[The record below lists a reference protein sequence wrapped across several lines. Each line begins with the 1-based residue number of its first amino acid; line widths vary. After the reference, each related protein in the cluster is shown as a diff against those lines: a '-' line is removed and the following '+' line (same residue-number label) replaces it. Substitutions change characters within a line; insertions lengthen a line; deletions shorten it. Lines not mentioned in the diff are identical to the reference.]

1 MKLLL
6 LWFGLSLTIVSCQK
20 DVSLNRNS
28 DNVAK
33 NSSIDA
39 SNGLMSQE
47 KIKLFKSWSAYAY
60 IYHGAYSKQKNF
72 YAEVANLGYEKKV
85 YVHHKMADGTWND
98 LALHYM
104 KPASNNK
111 EIWGLEYDYSNSIS
125 GGESPQ
131 DFGPEFYLTYEVN
144 GQTYLDNNKGG
155 NYWLGI
161 SEGMFLRD
169 GLNVNADSYVT
180 TFSKYPNMNTATFYV
195 VADVRNIAYDK
206 KVSVTY
212 STNGWQTSKTA
223 PLSFATY
230 YSIGN
235 GVLLTNPNS
244 FGIERWTATIAI
256 AGAPKNI
263 EYVISYK
270 VNGQLY
276 RDNNFGKK
284 YLLPLTKY

>member
-1 MKLLL
+1 MKSLFLC
-6 LWFGLSLTIVSCQK
+6 FGLFVALSSCQK
-20 DVSLNRNS
+20 EAGIIVKSNNNNHNS
-28 DNVAK
+28 V
-33 NSSIDA
+33 IDA
-39 SNGLMSQE
+39 SDIEMGQE
-47 KIKLFKSWSAYAY
+47 KIKLFKSWSSYAY

-125 GGESPQ
+125 GSESPQ

-195 VADVRNIAYDK
+195 VADVRNITYDK

-212 STNGWQTSKTA
+212 STNGWQTSKTV
-223 PLSFATY
+223 PLSFARY

-244 FGIERWTATIAI
+244 FGIERWTTTIAI
-256 AGAPKNI
+256 AGAPKDI
-263 EYVISYK
+263 EYLISYR

-276 RDNNFGKK
+276 RDNNFGNN
-284 YLLPLTKY
+284 YILPLTKF